1 MEMSQGLLLEGLGGP
16 EAFNFFAED
25 AGALCT
31 SPLIVYREQAYS
43 MSLYIYINIII
54 NMFCVCFCL

>member
-43 MSLYIYINIII
+43 MSLYIYIII
-54 NMFCVCFCL
+54 NNY